1 MWSYCEELMIV
12 LQIRLNWNSVFES
25 SCCPSLMQFLWTWIY
40 SVFSHSHMISPSAL
54 LVWRNS
60 FDVFYQ
66 FYCPNVMTIA
76 LADLTVIIKN
86 SQISPNLISL
96 LPIWRSRFCDYDSCW
111 KGIIAFCQNHMVLQY
126 DITSTCFF

>member
-96 LPIWRSRFCDYDSCW
+96 LPIWRSRFCDYGSCC
-111 KGIIAFCQNHMVLQY
+111 IAFCQNNMVLQY